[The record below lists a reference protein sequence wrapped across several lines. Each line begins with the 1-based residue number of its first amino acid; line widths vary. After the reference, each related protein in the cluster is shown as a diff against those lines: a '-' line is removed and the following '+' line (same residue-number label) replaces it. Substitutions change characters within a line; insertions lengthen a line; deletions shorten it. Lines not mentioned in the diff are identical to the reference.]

1 MLMLLSPAKTV
12 DENACRA
19 GIPQAEP
26 RLKEH
31 TLELLQILKKKS
43 VADVK
48 KLMSVSDDIAKLNVG
63 RYKDFEKLKAKQAV
77 LLFDGVAFKGL
88 KASEFS
94 EGDLEFAHEHLRILS
109 GFYGVV
115 RALDMVKPYRLEMGT
130 RLQTPRGKDLYS
142 FWGDLITDQLRM
154 DIASR
159 PEEEKFIVNCASQEY
174 FKSVR
179 SSELP
184 EGVKVL
190 NMQFPAATVY
200 AKAARGQMCRFI
212 ILNRIKHPDGLK
224 EFKGT
229 DGEWAFDEDAS
240 TDTNFVFVRT
250 VGAKPRK
257 APATPARKTKRAK
270 AV

>member
-12 DENACRA
+12 DETASRT
-19 GIPQAEP
+19 GLPQSEP

-31 TLELLQILKKKS
+31 TQELLQILRKKS

-48 KLMSVSDDIAKLNVG
+48 KLMSVSDSIAKLNVG
-63 RYKDFEKLKAKQAV
+63 RYKDFEKLKEKQAV

-88 KASEFS
+88 GASDFSKA
-94 EGDLEFAHEHLRILS
+94 DLEFAHEHLRILS
-109 GFYGVV
+109 GLYGVV
-115 RALDMVKPYRLEMGT
+115 RALDTVKPYRLEMGT

-142 FWGDLITDQLRM
+142 FWGDLIMEQLRM
-154 DIASR
+154 DLAKQ

-174 FKSVR
+174 SKSVKFD
-179 SSELP
+179 ELP

-200 AKAARGQMCRFI
+200 AKTARGQMCRYI

-224 EFKGT
+224 DFTGT
-229 DGEWAFDEDAS
+229 DGEWSFDENAS
-240 TDTNFVFVRT
+240 TDTNFVFTRKAV
-250 VGAKPRK
+250 AKPRK
-257 APATPARKTKRAK
+257 ASAAPARKAKRTKA
-270 AV
+270 A

>member
-1 MLMLLSPAKTV
+1 MLLSPAKTV

-88 KASEFS
+88 KA
-94 EGDLEFAHEHLRILS
+94 I
-109 GFYGVV
+109 
-115 RALDMVKPYRLEMGT
+115 
-130 RLQTPRGKDLYS
+130 
-142 FWGDLITDQLRM
+142 
-154 DIASR
+154 
-159 PEEEKFIVNCASQEY
+159 
-174 FKSVR
+174 
-179 SSELP
+179 
-184 EGVKVL
+184 
-190 NMQFPAATVY
+190 
-200 AKAARGQMCRFI
+200 
-212 ILNRIKHPDGLK
+212 
-224 EFKGT
+224 
-229 DGEWAFDEDAS
+229 
-240 TDTNFVFVRT
+240 
-250 VGAKPRK
+250 GAKPRK